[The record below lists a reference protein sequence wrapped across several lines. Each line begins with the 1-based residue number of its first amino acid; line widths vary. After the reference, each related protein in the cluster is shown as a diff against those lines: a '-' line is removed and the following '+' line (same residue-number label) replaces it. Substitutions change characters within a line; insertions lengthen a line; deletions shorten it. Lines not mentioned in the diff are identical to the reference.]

1 MRLSTIFTKYPQP
14 AYPYAL
20 VKSKNKLKL
29 TIINAVTN
37 FGCGSIEDLTLL
49 LDVAKV
55 YSLGNVKLSTS
66 KYL

>member
-1 MRLSTIFTKYPQP
+1 MRLSTMFIKHPKP

-20 VKSKNKLKL
+20 VKNTDKLKL
-29 TIINAVTN
+29 TITNAVTN

-55 YSLGNVKLSTS
+55 YLLGNVELSTS